1 MSFAAPLSAS
11 SLAVIVVA
19 MLALSWLAYG
29 RPAGALTVLQRS
41 TLTGLRFTALLLLLL
56 LLMRPVYV
64 RSEPDP
70 TSAIV
75 PILLDVSQS
84 MGLPDVDGESRL
96 AAATGLVRSRV
107 LPALDGRFQSELLAF
122 GQDVAP
128 ISIDGATAS
137 AVRSDLRGALERV
150 RQRYAGRSVAGL
162 VLLSDGAETGGTNPT
177 SEWRLPFPVYAVGFG
192 AQTVRA
198 DREVSSVA
206 VGSATLADSL
216 VDLTAT
222 VVSHGL
228 DAPFDVR
235 VLQDG
240 QLAHSRTVRPSA
252 DDTPLR
258 ETFRVSPKA
267 EAPTRY
273 TVEVTADPAEV
284 TPENNRRSALV
295 AAPGRPRRLLMVEG
309 GPGFEHTFLKRALE
323 LDRQIQVD
331 SVTRKGENAQ
341 GAPSYLIQADPERGP
356 GLASGFPTTKAA
368 LFEYDAI
375 LVSSVRDTEFT
386 AEQLDW
392 LVQFVGD
399 RGGGL
404 LVMGGES
411 LGANGFAKT
420 ALNDIL
426 PLDLSER
433 SGAMSAPGP
442 LLANRVSLTDEG
454 AGHPVM
460 QLASTPEDTRRV
472 WAEKMP
478 ALGNSVVLGK
488 ARPAASVL
496 AVTAG
501 GSGVVRP
508 LVAVQPYGR
517 GRTAIFSGE
526 GAWRWRMQLPS
537 TDQSYEVF
545 WRQFARWL
553 ANESPDPVAVRA
565 TPSEPNEASR
575 VVIEVRTPE
584 HEPVTEAHV
593 TVTATDPAGVVE
605 ELAATLA
612 DPASGI
618 YWAPWTP
625 RNEGVYR
632 FQATAQWGENEAQA
646 ASGVTLV
653 GGQSRE
659 FSDPRRN
666 GDVLQRLADESGGK
680 VMERDEI
687 GRLTEWLSER
697 ATSRQMLVRRELW
710 HHPVS
715 WLLLAG
721 CLSTEWVLR
730 RRWGLR

>member
-1 MSFAAPLSAS
+1 MSFAAPLSALG
-11 SLAVIVVA
+11 LAIIVVA
-19 MLALSWLAYG
+19 MLSLAWLAYG
-29 RPAGALTVLQRS
+29 RPTLALTARQRW
-41 TLTGLRFTALLLLLL
+41 TLAGLRFAALLLLLL
-56 LLMRPVYV
+56 FLMRPVYV
-64 RSEPDP
+64 RTAPDP

-96 AAATGLVRSRV
+96 TAAKSVVRSGV
-107 LPALDGRFQSELLAF
+107 LPALEGRFQSELLAF

-128 ISIDGATAS
+128 ISIEGATPN
-137 AVRSDLRGALERV
+137 AVRSDLRGALDRV

-162 VLLSDGAETGGTNPT
+162 VLLSDGAETGGANP
-177 SEWRLPFPVYAVGFG
+177 SSDWRPPFPVYAVGFG
-192 AQTVRA
+192 AQTVRV

-206 VGSATLADSL
+206 VGRSTLADSL

-240 QLAHSRTVRPSA
+240 QLAHSRTVQPSA
-252 DDTPLR
+252 DGTPLR
-258 ETFRVSPKA
+258 EVFRVSPKA

-273 TVEVTADPAEV
+273 TVDVVADPAEA
-284 TPENNRRSALV
+284 TSENNRRSALV
-295 AAPGRPRRLLMVEG
+295 PAAGRPRRVLMIEG
-309 GPGFEHTFLKRALE
+309 GPGFEHTFVKRALE
-323 LDRQIQVD
+323 LDRQIHVD

-341 GAPSYLIQADPERGP
+341 GAPSYLIQADPDRGP
-356 GLASGFPTTKAA
+356 GLANGFPTTKAA
-368 LFEYDAI
+368 LFEYDGI
-375 LVSSVRDTEFT
+375 VVSSVRDTEFT
-386 AEQLDW
+386 PEQLTW

-404 LVMGGES
+404 LVMGAES

-420 ALNDIL
+420 VLNDIL

-433 SGAMSAPGP
+433 SSAMSAPGP

-454 AGHPVM
+454 AGHPIM
-460 QLASTPEDTRRV
+460 QLASTPEATRRA

-478 ALGNSVVLGK
+478 ALGNSVVLGSI
-488 ARPAASVL
+488 RPAAQVL

-501 GSGVVRP
+501 ASGVVRP

-545 WRQFARWL
+545 WRQFSRWL
-553 ANESPDPVAVRA
+553 ANESPEPVAVRA
-565 TPSEPNEASR
+565 TPSEPNETSR

-584 HEPVTEAHV
+584 HEPVTDAHV
-593 TVTATDPAGVVE
+593 AVTATDPGGTVE
-605 ELAATLA
+605 ELAATLT

-618 YWAPWTP
+618 YSASWTP
-625 RNEGVYR
+625 RSEGVYR
-632 FQATAQWGENEAQA
+632 FQATAQWGESETQA
-646 ASGVTLV
+646 ASAVTLV

-659 FSDPRRN
+659 FSDPRRHT
-666 GDVLQRLADESGGK
+666 DVLQRLADESSGK
-680 VMERDEI
+680 VVERDDI
-687 GRLTEWLSER
+687 GRLSDWLSER